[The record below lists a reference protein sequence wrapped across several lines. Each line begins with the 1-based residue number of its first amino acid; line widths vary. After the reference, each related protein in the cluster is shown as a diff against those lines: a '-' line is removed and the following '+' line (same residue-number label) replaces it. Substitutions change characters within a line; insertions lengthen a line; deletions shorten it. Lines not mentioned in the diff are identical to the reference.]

1 MLRRNEVEI
10 LEAIDMTDLE
20 EETLLKL
27 AEEGKL
33 TARRAGGT
41 VYFERES
48 LDRLIERMVADAR
61 NEVAS

>member
-1 MLRRNEVEI
+1 MRRNEVEL

-20 EETLLKL
+20 EEMLLKL
-27 AEEGKL
+27 AEAGELK
-33 TARRAGGT
+33 ARRAGGT

-48 LDRLIERMVADAR
+48 LDRLVERMIADAR

>member
-48 LDRLIERMVADAR
+48 LDRLIERMIADAR

>member
-41 VYFERES
+41 VYFEREC
-48 LDRLIERMVADAR
+48 LERLVERMIADAR
-61 NEVAS
+61 GEVAS